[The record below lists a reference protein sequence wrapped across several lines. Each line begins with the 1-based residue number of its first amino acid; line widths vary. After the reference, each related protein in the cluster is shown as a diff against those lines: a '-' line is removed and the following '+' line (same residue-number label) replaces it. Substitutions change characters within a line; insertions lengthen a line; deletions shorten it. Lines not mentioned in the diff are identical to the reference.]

1 MNCHEHVKYLLYIV
15 HGSSEIADFQHGGC
29 NTVEEQVL
37 QLLGLQCRPAQC

>member
-15 HGSSEIADFQHGGC
+15 HGSREIADFQLGSG

-37 QLLGLQCRPAQC
+37 QYMGLQCRPAQC